1 MKKLKIAL
9 SLIFALTFSLFLVAC
24 GGGGEV
30 MDIVINTENA
40 KTEFKEGEAFDAT
53 GLVVSV
59 YYRGKDDPVTLE
71 EGKYS
76 IDSSKF
82 DSSKPGTYEIVVDPE
97 QTPAENAQRVTKTYT
112 VTVVHNWTFDENGNA
127 TCPCGA
133 KQTTLNDLTDTV
145 TTVAWGSQATL
156 TEQSAN
162 SPAVAPIAGE
172 NHVNYGVLVPGQTTQ
187 LTLKILEVDTG
198 STWNTPLMGVRN
210 GVDGLIPREDS
221 WVIGSCAGF
230 SVPEGG
236 TSGAPQSGTATKDST
251 PWVVYKSGDV
261 INAADLVGG
270 TVVVSYEY
278 SSDSVM
284 TIRHTLTM
292 ANGSTKTQTNSFAVP
307 RASYEIVAYGEKVT
321 YQVTKI
327 NEIMNNE
334 VLGFTAELPDNVYQP
349 EGKLFDTTGLTTSAA
364 MSDNTT
370 IDNSY
375 NAYAM
380 LDVVNEDGT
389 TTPTRMN
396 LATTPLSAEMYDF
409 YVEFAGVPFYFT
421 STGLHFD
428 GQAGRR
434 ISDHRH
440 PFRILRCKRIRSR
453 QERRRLRCASLHGG
467 LCGQCH
473 ARRGRDHGGRH
484 GSRSYGSSE
493 RRA

>member
-40 KTEFKEGEAFDAT
+40 KTEFKEGEAFNAT
-53 GLVVSV
+53 GLVVNV

-71 EGKYS
+71 EGKYN

-97 QTPAENAQRVTKTYT
+97 QTPAENAQRVTKSYT

-210 GVDGLIPREDS
+210 GVDGLIPVKTPTS
-221 WVIGSCAGF
+221 
-230 SVPEGG
+230 SVP
-236 TSGAPQSGTATKDST
+236 A
-251 PWVVYKSGDV
+251 
-261 INAADLVGG
+261 
-270 TVVVSYEY
+270 
-278 SSDSVM
+278 
-284 TIRHTLTM
+284 
-292 ANGSTKTQTNSFAVP
+292 
-307 RASYEIVAYGEKVT
+307 RAS
-321 YQVTKI
+321 
-327 NEIMNNE
+327 
-334 VLGFTAELPDNVYQP
+334 
-349 EGKLFDTTGLTTSAA
+349 
-364 MSDNTT
+364 
-370 IDNSY
+370 
-375 NAYAM
+375 
-380 LDVVNEDGT
+380 
-389 TTPTRMN
+389 
-396 LATTPLSAEMYDF
+396 
-409 YVEFAGVPFYFT
+409 
-421 STGLHFD
+421 
-428 GQAGRR
+428 RR
-434 ISDHRH
+434 
-440 PFRILRCKRIRSR
+440 PK
-453 QERRRLRCASLHGG
+453 A
-467 LCGQCH
+467 
-473 ARRGRDHGGRH
+473 ARRTRLLNRA
-484 GSRSYGSSE
+484 RRPKTAPLGSSIS
-493 RRA
+493 RATSSMLPTL